1 MEGER
6 IALGYMYVQLMNRCQ
21 TLALPSVPSVFCGS
35 KVLRLS
41 IVPSSKSRLMLC
53 LEVGYQ
59 FYRALGVIM
68 QVYRS

>member
-6 IALGYMYVQLMNRCQ
+6 IALGYKYVQLMNRCQ
-21 TLALPSVPSVFCGS
+21 TLAFPSVPSVCCGS

-41 IVPSSKSRLMLC
+41 IVPSSKSRLML
-53 LEVGYQ
+53 Q
-59 FYRALGVIM
+59 AIRALGVIM